1 MVGTFSVLVKW
12 QRVGDGVLYGLVLGF
27 MAQMR
32 IMRGVTCGMSWWVF
46 SSIGRYYG
54 VALGILILFA
64 FLVSVGVR
72 HV

>member
-1 MVGTFSVLVKW
+1 
-12 QRVGDGVLYGLVLGF
+12 

-32 IMRGVTCGMSWWVF
+32 ITRGVTCGMSWWVF
-46 SSIGRYYG
+46 SSIGRYRG

>member
-1 MVGTFSVLVKW
+1 
-12 QRVGDGVLYGLVLGF
+12 

-32 IMRGVTCGMSWWVF
+32 ITRGVTYGMSWWVF
-46 SSIGRYYG
+46 SSIGRYRG
-54 VALGILILFA
+54 AALGILILFT

>member
-1 MVGTFSVLVKW
+1 
-12 QRVGDGVLYGLVLGF
+12 

-32 IMRGVTCGMSWWVF
+32 ILRGVTCGMSWWVF
-46 SSIGRYYG
+46 SSIRGYHG

-72 HV
+72 HG